1 MEFNDKQPI
10 YLQIADYVCEQ
21 ILQQAWPPGERIPSV
36 RDLGSSLE
44 VNPNTAMR
52 AFDYLQQQGILF
64 NKRGMGY
71 YAADDAPDQVRAMR
85 RARFLD
91 VELPD
96 VFRTMTLLGITIADI
111 ETRFTAFTQAT
122 SAA

>member
-1 MEFNDKQPI
+1 MEFNDRQPI

-52 AFDYLQQQGILF
+52 AFDFLQQQGILF

-71 YAADDAPDQVRAMR
+71 YAADDASDRVKSMR

-91 VELPD
+91 VELPGL
-96 VFRTMTLLGITIADI
+96 FRTMTLLGISMAEI
-111 ETRFTAFTQAT
+111 ESRFTSFQLA
-122 SAA
+122 SAS

>member
-1 MEFNDKQPI
+1 MEFNNKQPI

-52 AFDYLQQQGILF
+52 AFDFLQQQGILF

-71 YAADDAPDQVRAMR
+71 YAADDAPERVKAMR
-85 RARFLD
+85 RTRFLD
-91 VELPD
+91 VELPEL
-96 VFRTMTLLGITIADI
+96 FRTMTLLGISISEI
-111 ETRFTAFTQAT
+111 ESRFNAFQLA
-122 SAA
+122 SAS

>member
-1 MEFNDKQPI
+1 MEFNDNQPI

-52 AFDYLQQQGILF
+52 AFDFLQQQGILF

-71 YAADDAPDQVRAMR
+71 YAADDAPERVKAMR
-85 RARFLD
+85 RAHFLD

-96 VFRTMTLLGITIADI
+96 LFRTMTLLGISMSEI
-111 ETRFTAFTQAT
+111 ESRFNAFLPV
-122 SAA
+122 SAS

>member
-1 MEFNDKQPI
+1 MEFSDKQPI

-36 RDLGSSLE
+36 RDLGSTLE

-71 YAADDAPDQVRAMR
+71 YAADDAPDRVRALR

-96 VFRTMTLLGITIADI
+96 VFRTMTLLGISIADL
-111 ETRFTAFTQAT
+111 EAHFNAFQL
-122 SAA
+122 AAAS

>member
-1 MEFNDKQPI
+1 MEFSNKQPI
-10 YLQIADYVCEQ
+10 YLQIAEYVCEQ

-71 YAADDAPDQVRAMR
+71 YAADDAPDRVRALR

-96 VFRTMTLLGITIADI
+96 VFRTMTLLDITIADL
-111 ETRFTAFTQAT
+111 ETRFSAFQLATA
-122 SAA
+122 S

>member
-52 AFDYLQQQGILF
+52 AFDYLQQQNILF

-71 YAADDAPDQVRAMR
+71 YAADDAAERVKSMR
-85 RARFLD
+85 RTRFLD
-91 VELPD
+91 IELPEL
-96 VFRTMTLLGITIADI
+96 FRSMTLLGISMTEI
-111 ETRFTAFTQAT
+111 ESRFNAFQLA
-122 SAA
+122 SAS

>member
-1 MEFNDKQPI
+1 MEFSDKQPI
-10 YLQIADYVCEQ
+10 YLQIAEYVCEQ
-21 ILQQAWPPGERIPSV
+21 ILQRAWPPGERIPSV

-52 AFDYLQQQGILF
+52 AFDFLQQQGILF

-71 YAADDAPDQVRAMR
+71 FAADDAHDRVLALR

-91 VELPD
+91 YELPG
-96 VFRTMTLLGITIADI
+96 VFRTMRLLGISIADL
-111 ETRFTAFTQAT
+111 ETRFNAAKTP
-122 SAA
+122 SAP

>member
-52 AFDYLQQQGILF
+52 AFDFLQQQGILF

-71 YAADDAPDQVRAMR
+71 YAADDAPGRVKAMR
-85 RARFLD
+85 RTHFLD
-91 VELPD
+91 VELPQL
-96 VFRTMTLLGITIADI
+96 FRTMTLLGISMSEI
-111 ETRFTAFTQAT
+111 ESHFNAFQLT
-122 SAA
+122 SAS

>member
-1 MEFNDKQPI
+1 MEFSDKQPI

-21 ILQQAWPPGERIPSV
+21 ILQQAWPPSERIPSV
-36 RDLGSSLE
+36 RDLGSTLE

-71 YAADDAPDQVRAMR
+71 YAADDAPDRVRAMR
-85 RARFLD
+85 RTRFLD

-96 VFRTMTLLGITIADI
+96 VFRTMSLLGIGMADI
-111 ETRFTAFTQAT
+111 ESHFNAFQLAAT
-122 SAA
+122 L

>member
-1 MEFNDKQPI
+1 MEFNDNQPI

-52 AFDYLQQQGILF
+52 AFDFLQQQDILF

-71 YAADDAPDQVRAMR
+71 YAADDAPERVKAMR

-96 VFRTMTLLGITIADI
+96 LFRTMTLLGIGMSEI
-111 ETRFTAFTQAT
+111 ESRFNAFQLA
-122 SAA
+122 SAS

>member
-52 AFDYLQQQGILF
+52 AFDYLQQQNILF

-71 YAADDAPDQVRAMR
+71 YAADDAPERVKTMR
-85 RARFLD
+85 RTRFLD

-96 VFRTMTLLGITIADI
+96 LFRTMTLLGISMTEI
-111 ETRFTAFTQAT
+111 EARFNTFQLA
-122 SAA
+122 SAS

>member
-1 MEFNDKQPI
+1 MEFSDKQPI

-52 AFDYLQQQGILF
+52 AFDYLQQQGILY

-71 YAADDAPDQVRAMR
+71 YAADDAPDRVRAMR

-91 VELPD
+91 VELPN
-96 VFRTMTLLGITIADI
+96 VFRTMTLLGITIADL
-111 ETRFTAFTQAT
+111 ETRFNTFQL
-122 SAA
+122 AAAS

>member
-1 MEFNDKQPI
+1 MEFTAKQPI

-36 RDLGSSLE
+36 RDLGSTLE

-71 YAADDAPDQVRAMR
+71 YAADDAPDRVRALR

-96 VFRTMTLLGITIADI
+96 VFRTMTLLDITIADL
-111 ETRFTAFTQAT
+111 ETRFNAFQLATA
-122 SAA
+122 S

>member
-1 MEFNDKQPI
+1 MEFNDNQPI

-52 AFDYLQQQGILF
+52 AFDFLQQQDILF

-71 YAADDAPDQVRAMR
+71 YAADDAPERVKAMR
-85 RARFLD
+85 RSRFLD

-96 VFRTMTLLGITIADI
+96 LFRTMTLLGISMSEI
-111 ETRFTAFTQAT
+111 ESRFNAFQLA
-122 SAA
+122 SAS

>member
-10 YLQIADYVCEQ
+10 YLQIADYVSEQ

-52 AFDYLQQQGILF
+52 AFDFLQQQGILF
-64 NKRGMGY
+64 IKRGMGY
-71 YAADDAPDQVRAMR
+71 YAADDAPERVKAMR
-85 RARFLD
+85 RTRFMD
-91 VELPD
+91 IELPEL
-96 VFRTMTLLGITIADI
+96 FRTMTLLGVSMTEI
-111 ETRFTAFTQAT
+111 ESRFNAFQLA
-122 SAA
+122 SAS

>member
-1 MEFNDKQPI
+1 MEFSDKQPI

-71 YAADDAPDQVRAMR
+71 YTADDAPDRVRALR

-96 VFRTMTLLGITIADI
+96 VFRTMTLLGISITDL
-111 ETRFTAFTQAT
+111 ETRFNAFQLA
-122 SAA
+122 SAS

>member
-1 MEFNDKQPI
+1 MEFNDNQPI

-52 AFDYLQQQGILF
+52 AFDFLQQQDILF

-71 YAADDAPDQVRAMR
+71 YAADDAPERVKAMR

-96 VFRTMTLLGITIADI
+96 LFRTMTLLGISMSEI
-111 ETRFTAFTQAT
+111 ESRFNAFQLA
-122 SAA
+122 SAS

>member
-1 MEFNDKQPI
+1 MEFSNKQPI

-21 ILQQAWPPGERIPSV
+21 ILQQTWPPGERIPSV

-71 YAADDAPDQVRAMR
+71 YAADDAPDRVRAMR

-96 VFRTMTLLGITIADI
+96 VFRTMTLLGINMANI
-111 ETRFTAFTQAT
+111 ETRFNTFQLTAA
-122 SAA
+122 S

>member
-1 MEFNDKQPI
+1 MEFSDKQPI

-52 AFDYLQQQGILF
+52 AFDYLQQQGILY

-71 YAADDAPDQVRAMR
+71 YAADDAADRVRAMR

-91 VELPD
+91 VDLPD
-96 VFRTMTLLGITIADI
+96 VFRTMTLLGLSMADI
-111 ETRFTAFTQAT
+111 ESRFNAFQLAT
-122 SAA
+122 TL

>member
-52 AFDYLQQQGILF
+52 AFDYLQQQNILF

-71 YAADDAPDQVRAMR
+71 YAADDATERVKAMR

-96 VFRTMTLLGITIADI
+96 LFRTMTLLGISMTELEA
-111 ETRFTAFTQAT
+111 RFNAFQLA
-122 SAA
+122 SAS

>member
-52 AFDYLQQQGILF
+52 AFDFLQQQGILF

-71 YAADDAPDQVRAMR
+71 YAADDAPDRVKAMR
-85 RARFLD
+85 RTQFLE
-91 VELPD
+91 VELPNL
-96 VFRTMTLLGITIADI
+96 FRTMTLLGISMDEI
-111 ETRFTAFTQAT
+111 ESRYTSFQLT
-122 SAA
+122 SAS

>member
-52 AFDYLQQQGILF
+52 AFDFLQQQGILF

-71 YAADDAPDQVRAMR
+71 YAANDAPDRVKAMR
-85 RARFLD
+85 RANFLAVD
-91 VELPD
+91 LPNL
-96 VFRTMTLLGITIADI
+96 FRTMTLLGISMDEI
-111 ETRFTAFTQAT
+111 ESRFTSFQLA
-122 SAA
+122 SAS

>member
-52 AFDYLQQQGILF
+52 AFDFLQQQGILF

-71 YAADDAPDQVRAMR
+71 YAADDAPERVKAMR

-91 VELPD
+91 IELPSL
-96 VFRTMTLLGITIADI
+96 FRTMTLLGISMAEI
-111 ETRFTAFTQAT
+111 ESRFNAFQPA
-122 SAA
+122 SAS

>member
-21 ILQQAWPPGERIPSV
+21 ILQRIWPPGERIPSV
-36 RDLGSSLE
+36 RDLGSALE

-52 AFDYLQQQGILF
+52 AFDFLQQQGIIF

-71 YAADDAPDQVRAMR
+71 FAADDAPNRALAMR
-85 RARFLD
+85 RNRFLD
-91 VELPD
+91 QELPD
-96 VFRTMTLLGITIADI
+96 VFRTMNLLGINIADL
-111 ETRFTAFTQAT
+111 ENRFNAFQLDTP
-122 SAA
+122 

>member
-1 MEFNDKQPI
+1 MEFNDNQPI

-21 ILQQAWPPGERIPSV
+21 ILQHAWPPGERIPSV

-52 AFDYLQQQGILF
+52 AFDFLQQQSILF

-71 YAADDAPDQVRAMR
+71 YAADDAADRVKALR

-91 VELPD
+91 RDLPD
-96 VFRTMTLLGITIADI
+96 LFRTMTLLGISMTEI
-111 ETRFTAFTQAT
+111 ENRFNTFQLA
-122 SAA
+122 SAS

>member
-10 YLQIADYVCEQ
+10 YLQIADYLCEQ
-21 ILQQAWPPGERIPSV
+21 ILQRTWPPGERIPSV

-71 YAADDAPDQVRAMR
+71 FTADDAREQVLAMR
-85 RARFLD
+85 RSRFLEQ
-91 VELPD
+91 ELPD
-96 VFRTMTLLGITIADI
+96 VFRTMRLLGITLDDLESRYNAIG
-111 ETRFTAFTQAT
+111 Q
-122 SAA
+122 

>member
-1 MEFNDKQPI
+1 MEFSNKQPI

-21 ILQQAWPPGERIPSV
+21 ILQQTWPPGERIPSV

-71 YAADDAPDQVRAMR
+71 YAADDAPDRVRAMR
-85 RARFLD
+85 SARFLD

-96 VFRTMTLLGITIADI
+96 VFRTMTLLGINMADI
-111 ETRFTAFTQAT
+111 ETRFNTFQLTAA
-122 SAA
+122 S